1 MTKFSALGKIRTLR
15 QKSKWIIQKRKETA
29 LEKLLE
35 QEPTLHWAPQIWTS
49 RGGGR
54 KGWPAVGARMR
65 AQPWDRHG
73 LRTRQGLQPW
83 QGWAAMG
90 ARQCLQGGLT
100 RRPGNSLFT
109 CFNNLQTRN
118 KGLLLQTVI
127 FQLRELSAVLPLNFG
142 FWLNYCLFRFFSDS
156 YGQRNRVS
164 IHYFTFLE
172 FGKNWK
178 RCSVLFLSL
187 VS

>member
-127 FQLRELSAVLPLNFG
+127 FSTERAFSSLAPELWILVKLLSVQIFFRLIWTEKSCFNT
-142 FWLNYCLFRFFSDS
+142 LF
-156 YGQRNRVS
+156 Y
-164 IHYFTFLE
+164 
-172 FGKNWK
+172 
-178 RCSVLFLSL
+178 LSWIW
-187 VS
+187 

>member
-1 MTKFSALGKIRTLR
+1 MNYTEEKGNGTRKASRTRTLPSTELPR
-15 QKSKWIIQKRKETA
+15 FE
-29 LEKLLE
+29 LLE
-35 QEPTLHWAPQIWTS
+35 EAAGRANPRLARGCARSPGTSMASAHAKGCS
-49 RGGGR
+49 RGGGEL
-54 KGWPAVGARMR
+54 
-65 AQPWDRHG
+65 PW
-73 LRTRQGLQPW
+73 
-83 QGWAAMG
+83 WAH
-90 ARQCLQGGLT
+90 QYLQGGLT

-156 YGQRNRVS
+156 YGQTNRVS
-164 IHYFTFLE
+164 IHYFTSLE

-178 RCSVLFLSL
+178 KCSVLFLSF
-187 VS
+187 VC